1 MGLLHYTFGN
11 LTKEMGFCTRYSFGN
26 LTKGMGAEQ
35 VKGVPS
41 VIGFPHCTGFRK
53 GLCRGWA
60 RTWEAG
66 TFRLQTVGSTAAPGL
81 PFVYND
87 LLALGRCLFVG

>member
-41 VIGFPHCTGFRK
+41 VIGFPHCAGFRK
-53 GLCRGWA
+53 GLCIGWGSNLGGWDLPI
-60 RTWEAG
+60 TNG
-66 TFRLQTVGSTAAPGL
+66 RL
-81 PFVYND
+81 Y
-87 LLALGRCLFVG
+87 RCTRPLCIMIC